1 MTKICSCFISDNRV
15 RYGIFLAPLLAV
27 IIFNLVIFV
36 LVARVLVKHS
46 KRSIDRAK
54 DDKNIKKVASGTLK
68 TLISIVS
75 VMLMFGLS
83 WLFGALSISQAA
95 IVFQWLFIIFNTTQ
109 GFWLFVFFCVIG
121 SDAREEWKKLL
132 SCYRYKGVKKGHT
145 VSSGSKPRT
154 NITKETSLTSRRI
167 ASTTI
172 RRSVGLL
179 EKYDSVDMDSS
190 VAPMEMSEMSP
201 TKTNFDSIIEEDTSL
216 IIANGFS
223 ELGYNNK
230 PKPLDS
236 QVPPQVL
243 FRLKRSYYDLM
254 VEPND
259 NPLGISPDL
268 HSEIEITDEY
278 DDHHSFQGSE
288 CSSTVE
294 LTEL

>member
-1 MTKICSCFISDNRV
+1 M
-15 RYGIFLAPLLAV
+15 
-27 IIFNLVIFV
+27 VIFV
-36 LVARVLVKHS
+36 LVGRVLLKHS

-54 DDKNIKKVASGTLK
+54 EDKDTKKVVTGTLK

-83 WLFGALSISQAA
+83 WLFGALSVSQAA
-95 IVFQWLFIIFNTTQ
+95 IVFQWLFVIFNTSQ

-121 SDAREEWKKLL
+121 NDAREEWKKLL
-132 SCYRYKGVKKGHT
+132 SCYRYKGAKKGT
-145 VSSGSKPRT
+145 TASSGSKPR
-154 NITKETSLTSRRI
+154 ITKETSLTSRRI

-190 VAPMEMSEMSP
+190 VAPMEMSEISP
-201 TKTNFDSIIEEDTSL
+201 TKTNFIDSIIEEDTSL
-216 IIANGFS
+216 IIANGLS
-223 ELGYNNK
+223 ELGYNDK
-230 PKPLDS
+230 PKSPDS

-254 VEPND
+254 VEPNEST
-259 NPLGISPDL
+259 LGTSPDCL
-268 HSEIEITDEY
+268 HSEIEIIDAF
-278 DDHHSFQGSE
+278 DDHHSFEGSE
-288 CSSTVE
+288 CSSTAE